1 MRLPPLP
8 MILPLASVILIVI
21 WAGSIGFGFVALNA
35 TGLGEWGAVIV
46 GMALVVVIP
55 ALAALL
61 TLEKR

>member
-21 WAGSIGFGFVALNA
+21 WAGGLGFGFVGLNK

-46 GMALVVVIP
+46 GMALVVGIP
-55 ALAALL
+55 TLAALL